1 MQKTPRTWPGN
12 ALLLTLGC
20 VMRECLA
27 FSQCPGVGSSLAF
40 LPKDVGLLRKPA
52 RAAAT
57 VGVRGACMLW
67 AESEGDGGHGDISE
81 RNNRR
86 RQTTDEDGG
95 VLGALRGLQ
104 EGARHGNVSAA
115 GGGWSA
121 TEKMRVHQMLFDNR
135 PPGTPY
141 TPPTALG
148 ETLGEA
154 TGASMASGDAVESV
168 GTPTRSRRQGS
179 MMPDGSEASG
189 LLGALSGSV
198 KDNLLQQIMTT
209 TAQDKRAMGEV
220 EQLVRVVNALTSSP
234 TEGGCP
240 WTAEQDAMGIV
251 EHCKGELEEIAE
263 EIVLGDAAKQQAL
276 ESELG
281 DLLFN
286 TMLLI
291 KLCERD
297 GLGGAT
303 LEGAAA
309 SATAKLRRRAPFI
322 FGEGTH
328 PQTPAQA
335 NAIWK
340 AVKKKEKAG
349 LIDTKPLLLKS
360 PLSLLTFGDDL
371 GPQGAGQAS
380 RRQDGDK
387 SGDHS

>member
-1 MQKTPRTWPGN
+1 
-12 ALLLTLGC
+12 
-20 VMRECLA
+20 
-27 FSQCPGVGSSLAF
+27 
-40 LPKDVGLLRKPA
+40 
-52 RAAAT
+52 
-57 VGVRGACMLW
+57 
-67 AESEGDGGHGDISE
+67 
-81 RNNRR
+81 
-86 RQTTDEDGG
+86 
-95 VLGALRGLQ
+95 
-104 EGARHGNVSAA
+104 
-115 GGGWSA
+115 
-121 TEKMRVHQMLFDNR
+121 
-135 PPGTPY
+135 
-141 TPPTALG
+141 
-148 ETLGEA
+148 
-154 TGASMASGDAVESV
+154 
-168 GTPTRSRRQGS
+168 
-179 MMPDGSEASG
+179 
-189 LLGALSGSV
+189 
-198 KDNLLQQIMTT
+198 
-209 TAQDKRAMGEV
+209 
-220 EQLVRVVNALTSSP
+220 
-234 TEGGCP
+234 
-240 WTAEQDAMGIV
+240 MGIV

>member
-1 MQKTPRTWPGN
+1 
-12 ALLLTLGC
+12 
-20 VMRECLA
+20 
-27 FSQCPGVGSSLAF
+27 
-40 LPKDVGLLRKPA
+40 
-52 RAAAT
+52 
-57 VGVRGACMLW
+57 MLY
-67 AESEGDGGHGDISE
+67 
-81 RNNRR
+81 RR
-86 RQTTDEDGG
+86 VPFR
-95 VLGALRGLQ
+95 
-104 EGARHGNVSAA
+104 
-115 GGGWSA
+115 W
-121 TEKMRVHQMLFDNR
+121 
-135 PPGTPY
+135 
-141 TPPTALG
+141 
-148 ETLGEA
+148 
-154 TGASMASGDAVESV
+154 
-168 GTPTRSRRQGS
+168 
-179 MMPDGSEASG
+179 ASG

-309 SATAKLRRRAPFI
+309 SAAMRHD
-322 FGEGTH
+322 E
-328 PQTPAQA
+328 
-335 NAIWK
+335 
-340 AVKKKEKAG
+340 
-349 LIDTKPLLLKS
+349 
-360 PLSLLTFGDDL
+360 
-371 GPQGAGQAS
+371 
-380 RRQDGDK
+380 
-387 SGDHS
+387 